1 MNSEL
6 QLIENSD
13 SWELSTQGRL
23 VTRCLIDHAFS
34 IESWER
40 ESETLSLRIESSF
53 ILVYRGDEQAF
64 SPRNP
69 QELGPALTALHKE
82 IESVKAFKAGG
93 IRVLFSNG
101 LVFSVNPDPDFEA
114 WELVSS
120 GGLRVVCNPGG
131 GLSIWRPEEREVL

>member
-6 QLIENSD
+6 QLIENND
-13 SWELSTQGRL
+13 FWELSTEGRV
-23 VTRCLIDHAFS
+23 VTRCLVDHAFT
-34 IESWER
+34 IESWE
-40 ESETLSLRIESSF
+40 SEGETVSLRIESSF
-53 ILVYRGDEQAF
+53 VLLHRGDEQAL
-64 SPRNP
+64 SSGNPR
-69 QELGPALTALHKE
+69 ELGPALIALHKE

-93 IRVLFSNG
+93 IQVRFSDGSVL
-101 LVFSVNPDPDFEA
+101 SVKPHPDFEA